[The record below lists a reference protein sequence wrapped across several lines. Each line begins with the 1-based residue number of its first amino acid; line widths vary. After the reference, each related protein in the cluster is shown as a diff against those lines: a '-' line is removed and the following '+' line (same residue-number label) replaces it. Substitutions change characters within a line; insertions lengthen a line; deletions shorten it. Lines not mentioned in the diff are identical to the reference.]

1 MKVLFYLLAAIVGLL
16 GITFLAGNQGV
27 VLRIVV
33 GIVLLATAIALVIAA
48 RLRPQ
53 VEQRNIVQKIDLSGD
68 ITREE
73 LSCPKCGAGL
83 DQQAISVVEGAVMAS
98 CPYCKTTTQLEEAP
112 KW

>member
-1 MKVLFYLLAAIVGLL
+1 MSVLYHLLAVVVGLL
-16 GITFLAGNQGV
+16 GIIFLAGNQGV
-27 VLRIVV
+27 VLRMVV
-33 GIVLLATAIALVIAA
+33 GAVLLLTAIALVVAA
-48 RLRPQ
+48 RLRPK
-53 VEQRNIVQKIDLSGD
+53 VEQRNIVQKIDLTGD

-83 DQQAISVVEGAVMAS
+83 DKQAITVEHGAVMAS